1 VVLNTGFFWI
11 LLAGLIY
18 GGIHSAFASIPVKE
32 WVRNQLGVENPNT
45 YRFIFILQSFFFT
58 LIFFAIVFILPD
70 TILYVI
76 PAPWHYLTIALE
88 IAAILGAIFSLFQTG
103 ILAFFGLAPFMNSEQ
118 AARANQLNTQGFYRY
133 MRHPLYFFSL
143 IVIWLLP
150 VMTWNILA
158 WDFCVTIYLLVGSLF
173 EERKLVR
180 EFGNEYLEY
189 QKQVPA
195 FWPRFAN
202 K

>member
-1 VVLNTGFFWI
+1 MLYTGFFWI
-11 LLAGLIY
+11 LLAGLVY
-18 GGIHSAFASIPVKE
+18 GGIHSAFASAPVKE
-32 WVRNQLGVENPNT
+32 WVKVQLGVENPNT
-45 YRFIFILQSFFFT
+45 YRLIFILQSFFFT
-58 LIFFAIVFILPD
+58 LIFLAIIFILPD
-70 TILYVI
+70 AILYII
-76 PAPWHYLTIALE
+76 PAPWHYITITIE

-103 ILAFFGLAPFMNSEQ
+103 ILAFFGLAAFMNTEQ
-118 AARANQLNTQGFYRY
+118 AARASQLNTGGFYRY

-158 WDFCVTIYLLVGSLF
+158 WNICVTLYLIAGSLF

-180 EFGNEYLEY
+180 EFGEKYTEY